1 MSFLKYF
8 VIFLC
13 SLNHFTYSQFNSRGS
28 YPHFYNLPSI
38 ATSYHQPEENSVLND
53 KEVIENNMME
63 NKLDTK
69 TEILLKVSLVIL
81 VFKALAFNMVLFA
94 LIVIIPLLNPE
105 YH

>member
-1 MSFLKYF
+1 MSNLKYF

-13 SLNHFTYSQFNSRGS
+13 SLNHFIYSQFNSRGS

-53 KEVIENNMME
+53 KDVMETNMME
-63 NKLDTK
+63 NKLDIK
-69 TEILLKVSLVIL
+69 TEILLKISLAIL

-105 YH
+105 FH